1 VIQGFRRAVYAE
13 WTKLVSVPSSLWLV
27 GGLMVLT
34 VGLGTAINGTLH
46 AGACRAGQGECNFVD
61 TTRMAL
67 LGAYVGQIPAIVLG
81 VLVASSEYANGTM
94 RTTLLA
100 MPRRMPVYLAKAF
113 VLVSSVLCAAVLA
126 IACSLL
132 VARFVQ
138 SGNGF
143 TPAHGY
149 APLSM
154 TEGPTLRAA
163 LGTVIYLALM
173 ALLGLGVAMALRD
186 TAASLTSVLVLLFG
200 FPILG
205 ELVNRAHWHDVLYEL
220 SPMTAGLTVQVTHDL
235 QALPIGPWQG
245 LGVVSAYAAAAL
257 LGGAAVFLRR
267 DA

>member
-1 VIQGFRRAVYAE
+1 VIRWIRRDVYAE
-13 WTKLVSVPSSLWLV
+13 WTKLLSVPSSLWLV

-34 VGLGTAINGTLH
+34 VGLGAAINGTLH
-46 AGACRAGQGECNFVD
+46 ASACRAGQGDCAFVD

-67 LGAYVGQIPAIVLG
+67 LGAYVGQIPAVVLG
-81 VLVASSEYANGTM
+81 VLIVSSEYANGTM

-100 MPRRMPVYLAKAF
+100 MPRRIPVYLAKAF
-113 VLVSSVLCAAVLA
+113 VLLTAVLGA
-126 IACSLL
+126 GVVAVASSLL

-143 TPAHGY
+143 TAAHGY

-154 TEGPTLRAA
+154 TDGPTLRAA

-205 ELVNRAHWHDVLYEL
+205 ELVNRAHWQDVLYEL
-220 SPMTAGLTVQVTHDL
+220 SPMSAGLTVQVTRDL
-235 QALPIGPWQG
+235 GSLPIGPWQG
-245 LGVVSAYAAAAL
+245 VGVVSAYAAAVL
-257 LGGAAVFLRR
+257 LGGAAVFLLR